1 MARGRSTKAE
11 ANYRLNKVA
20 KLLSTGHT
28 RSQIMQLAADDWGIK
43 ERQTDQY
50 IADARKILKE
60 DFDIDRR
67 QFTAEMLSQLATLQ
81 KEARN
86 NSQLSVALGCIN
98 SMAKIAQVMS

>member
-1 MARGRSTKAE
+1 MKTQDRINAAKARILELKTLINYWEKQQNIQLNRQKTVNQATFST
-11 ANYRLNKVA
+11 
-20 KLLSTGHT
+20 STV
-28 RSQIMQLAADDWGIK
+28 I
-43 ERQTDQY
+43 
-50 IADARKILKE
+50 KE